1 MNANCLKG
9 LGVKTLILLISLVV
23 MLVCL
28 PILAASD
35 TSASLTDGGFTG
47 NKITASQ
54 TEAGNSSGRAP
65 QSRLSCILWLLSELI
80 T

>member
-1 MNANCLKG
+1 MNGNCLNG

-35 TSASLTDGGFTG
+35 TSASLTDGGIIS

-54 TEAGNSSGRAP
+54 TDAGNSSG
-65 QSRLSCILWLLSELI
+65 
-80 T
+80 